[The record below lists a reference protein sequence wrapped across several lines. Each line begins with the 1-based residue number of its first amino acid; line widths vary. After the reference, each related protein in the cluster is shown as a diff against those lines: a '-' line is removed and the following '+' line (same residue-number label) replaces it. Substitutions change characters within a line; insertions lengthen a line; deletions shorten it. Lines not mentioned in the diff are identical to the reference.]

1 MKRIVFFLIVFVGT
15 NISPCKKMSFL
26 EIVGQKDGVLITV
39 KMDFP
44 PRFSFNILEGLC
56 YRTYGSIKLE
66 NKGNKACKLFFVDLN
81 VNGNFFKCKNTGYS
95 IMRYVDDFLEANQ

>member
-81 VNGNFFKCKNTGYS
+81 VNLG
-95 IMRYVDDFLEANQ
+95 RV